1 MAATIDNF
9 LNSFNT
15 KFDAPV
21 RSHLKNVY
29 ASLTMTVAASTAGAY
44 VHLFTNLLQGG
55 GLLFS
60 LAAAGLAMGLF
71 FTPDNGK
78 NRGTRMAMLLGF
90 GFLTGKI

>member
-1 MAATIDNF
+1 M
-9 LNSFNT
+9 
-15 KFDAPV
+15 
-21 RSHLKNVY
+21 Y

-44 VHLFTNLLQGG
+44 VHLFTSLLQGG

-90 GFLTGKI
+90 GFLTGKSGNQNLWDTIFGEGA